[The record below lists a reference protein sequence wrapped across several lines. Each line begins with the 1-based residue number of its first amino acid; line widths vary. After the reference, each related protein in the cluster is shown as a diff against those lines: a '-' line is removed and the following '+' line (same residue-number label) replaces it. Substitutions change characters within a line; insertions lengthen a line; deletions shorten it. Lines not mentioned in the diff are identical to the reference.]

1 MKVFCSRCR
10 LVGTGML
17 NLKPESCSSL
27 QWTCLQ
33 YSTSCSRRMKLF
45 WLSWKYVIDGGRTQ
59 SVEGSV
65 GTSSNLLSNL
75 LLQANVNRQNGYPSI
90 HTSIHASIF
99 LGPFHEDIIP
109 SAVPLCL
116 LSIFFSECSGF
127 LRKHAHWTDFVWFYR
142 LSPLTVSSRSLSKA
156 RMQRATTTSWLTW

>member
-65 GTSSNLLSNL
+65 GSSSNLLSNL

-116 LSIFFSECSGF
+116 LSIFFQSA
-127 LRKHAHWTDFVWFYR
+127 L
-142 LSPLTVSSRSLSKA
+142 VSSENMHIWLILFDFIASLLWPCLLDRWA
-156 RMQRATTTSWLTW
+156 RQECKELPLHPG